1 MEDQVKQVIQYL
13 SHEKLEVKAQAVEI
27 LQGLTS
33 DENMHDILYDHN
45 IVKELTKMLHEDKVS
60 HQANL
65 TLLTLSQ
72 HERFVEQMIDCKSF
86 NTFLEIILNVMKSL
100 SETDLNINKQ
110 ILVENKGATQ
120 GVDPRENKEEID
132 GIEFKTLFI
141 NTSDKLSEG
150 EIIPVINLENLRFSV
165 LNISNMCCYSREA
178 RNMLLEGDQVTN
190 WKANHFHT
198 L

>member
-1 MEDQVKQVIQYL
+1 MEDQIKQIMGFL
-13 SHEKLEVKAQAVEI
+13 TDGKLEVKCQAVEI
-27 LQGLTS
+27 LQGLVA
-33 DENMHDILYDHN
+33 DEAAQEILYKFN
-45 IVKELTKMLHEDKVS
+45 VVKELGKLLHDDKVS

-72 HERFVEQMIDCKSF
+72 HERFVEQMIECKVFS
-86 NTFLEIILNVMKSL
+86 TFLDIIINVMKSL
-100 SETDLNINKQ
+100 TESDLAINKQ
-110 ILVENKGATQ
+110 ILIENKGAAP
-120 GVDPRENKEEID
+120 VDPKENKEEKD
-132 GIEFKTLFI
+132 GVEYKTLFF

-178 RNMLLEGDQVTN
+178 RNMLLEGDSAEN
-190 WKANHFHT
+190 RKANHFHT